1 MSIVELLGTAAS
13 LSLLAG
19 WRLYA
24 TVFAVGLAVKFGW
37 WTLPEKLTHLSVL
50 SHQWV
55 LIVAGIGFVCEFFAD
70 KIAWLDSLWDSI
82 HTFIRP
88 VGGALVAASIVSPQ
102 DPAMQAVFF
111 LLGGSLATLSHA
123 TKAGTRMVVNQ
134 SPEPFSNVLV
144 SFAEE
149 AAVAAGLWAT
159 MTHPYL
165 VAGVSMAL
173 AILFAFVVWK
183 LWKLIRKIFVRIQ
196 GWFSEA
202 APAGDVSRIR

>member
-1 MSIVELLGTAAS
+1 MGIVELLGTAAS

-24 TVFAVGLAVKFGW
+24 TVFAVGMAIKFGW
-37 WTLPEKLTHLSVL
+37 WQLPDKLQHLSVL
-50 SHQWV
+50 THQWV

-70 KIAWLDSLWDSI
+70 KIAWLDSLWDSV

-111 LLGGSLATLSHA
+111 LLGGSLAGLSHA

-134 SPEPFSNVLV
+134 SPEPFSNIAV
-144 SFAEE
+144 SVAEE
-149 AAVAAGLWAT
+149 VAVAAGLWAT
-159 MTHPYL
+159 MNHPY
-165 VAGVSMAL
+165 VVMGVSVVATVV
-173 AILFAFVVWK
+173 FAYVVHK
-183 LWKLIRKIFVRIQ
+183 LWKLLRKLF
-196 GWFSEA
+196 A
-202 APAGDVSRIR
+202 RIRHWFDGQQPEPAAGA

>member
-1 MSIVELLGTAAS
+1 MGIVEVLGTAAS

-24 TVFAVGLAVKFGW
+24 TVFTVGMAIKFGFW
-37 WTLPEKLTHLSVL
+37 QLPDQLQHLSVL
-50 SHQWV
+50 THQWV

-70 KIAWLDSLWDSI
+70 KIAWLDSLWDSV

-111 LLGGSLATLSHA
+111 LLGGSLAGLSHA

-134 SPEPFSNVLV
+134 SPEPFSNIAV
-144 SFAEE
+144 SIAEE
-149 AAVAAGLWAT
+149 VAVAAGLWAT
-159 MTHPYL
+159 MTHPYVVL
-165 VAGVSMAL
+165 GISVVATV
-173 AILFAFVVWK
+173 IFAFVVYK
-183 LWKLIRKIFVRIQ
+183 LWKLLRKLF
-196 GWFSEA
+196 A
-202 APAGDVSRIR
+202 RIRNWFGEQQAEPA